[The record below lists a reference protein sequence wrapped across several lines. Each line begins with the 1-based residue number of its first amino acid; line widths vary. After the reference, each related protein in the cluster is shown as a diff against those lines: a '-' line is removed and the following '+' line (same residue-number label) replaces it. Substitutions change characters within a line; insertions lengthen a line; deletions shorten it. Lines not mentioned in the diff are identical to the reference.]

1 MQVTKEPLEPCQ
13 VALTIEVEPDKVVQ
27 AVDRA
32 YREYAKY
39 VSVPGFR
46 KGKAPM
52 NFVRQR
58 VPVGDVRQRAA
69 ELLVEPAYNDAI
81 KQEEVTPYAQPKL
94 ELLDLS
100 LTETEKPFIFKAI
113 VPLAP
118 EVDLGPYTGLTA
130 ERSVYVLTD
139 EDVDEQI
146 ERMRERAADFPQV
159 ERPIEMGDL
168 VIGDVGVVSE
178 ARPDTDGPR
187 PTMVEVG
194 AEGNIPGIDENLL
207 GLSAGET
214 KTFTVTYPDDYAE
227 EDLAGEQSE
236 FTITVKE
243 VRARELPPLGDELAQ
258 KISNGSIQT
267 LEVLKTNLRTDM
279 ERNLT
284 QNSERQL
291 DEALVDQVVAASTIK
306 YPPVLAD
313 AEVEEDAKQFM
324 ERLEREKVTLDD
336 YLEQTGRTREQVMAE
351 FQETANKRL
360 RIGLVLGSI
369 AEKEALA
376 VTPADVDA
384 AIAAQAETQRTP
396 PAALRAMLEAQGAMD
411 ALTNRAQTKKVLDF
425 LRGSA
430 IITDKEVHSHDAD
443 PDTMA
448 EAGDAAEDE
457 VLEAAEMDS
466 ISDTITESS
475 NA

>member
-13 VALTIEVEPDKVVQ
+13 VALTIEVEPGKVAQ

-58 VPVGDVRQRAA
+58 VPVGDVRQRTA

-94 ELLDLS
+94 ELLDLD
-100 LTETEKPFIFKAI
+100 LTEMEKPFIFKAI

-118 EVDLGPYTGLTA
+118 QVDLGPYTGLAA
-130 ERSVYVLTD
+130 ERNVYVLTD

-146 ERMRERAADFPQV
+146 ARMRERAADFPQV
-159 ERPIEMGDL
+159 ERPIQTGDL
-168 VIGDVGVVSE
+168 VIGDVTVLTE
-178 ARPDTDGPR
+178 ARPDADAPR
-187 PTMVEVG
+187 PTMIEVG

-207 GLSAGET
+207 GLSTGET
-214 KTFTVTYPDDYAE
+214 KTFTVTYPEEYAE
-227 EDLAGEQSE
+227 EDLAGEEAE
-236 FTITVKE
+236 FTVVIKE

-267 LEVLKTNLRTDM
+267 LDVLKANLRADM
-279 ERNLT
+279 ERNLA
-284 QNSERQL
+284 QNSERLLEQS
-291 DEALVDQVVAASTIK
+291 LVDQVVAASTIK
-306 YPPVLAD
+306 YPPVLVD

-336 YLEQTGRTREQVMAE
+336 YLVQSGRTREQVMAE

-360 RIGLVLGSI
+360 QIGLVLGVI
-369 AEKEALA
+369 AEKEGLA

-384 AIAAQAETQRTP
+384 AIAAQAETQRIA

-411 ALTNRAQTKKVLDF
+411 GLTNRAQTKKVLDF
-425 LRGSA
+425 LRASA

-457 VLEAAEMDS
+457 VLEAAEMDA
-466 ISDTITESS
+466 IDQTITESS